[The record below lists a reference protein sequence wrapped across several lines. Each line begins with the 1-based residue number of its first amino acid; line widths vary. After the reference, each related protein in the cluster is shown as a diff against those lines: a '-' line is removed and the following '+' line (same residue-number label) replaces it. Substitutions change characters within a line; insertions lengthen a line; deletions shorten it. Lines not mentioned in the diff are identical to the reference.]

1 MICNSIHFLSINTDI
16 IWDFLKNPSVAAF
29 IGAFSAFI
37 LIIVTDWKR
46 RSRKVNSIYNL
57 IEMNINV
64 SQKKMEAVINCQN
77 HIKKNMFLPTPIMKY
92 PVKDIKNIEMQV
104 LNQLKQDEKFAL
116 DSICF
121 YYESIDNILDGAVN
135 KIEEHQRIKVEQGE
149 TPPMINELRKQIAT
163 AYDESIKNIQIV
175 NNMSELFIKKKYKQI
190 IN

>member
-1 MICNSIHFLSINTDI
+1 M
-16 IWDFLKNPSVAAF
+16 DFFNNPSTAAF
-29 IGAFSAFI
+29 VGAFFAFLLVI
-37 LIIVTDWKR
+37 LTDWR
-46 RSRKVNSIYNL
+46 RRLRKVHSIYKLIKMNL
-57 IEMNINV
+57 DV
-64 SQKKMEAVINCQN
+64 SQRKMEAVKNCQD
-77 HIKKNMFLPTPIMKY
+77 HIKKNKFLPTPIMKY

-116 DSICF
+116 DTICF
-121 YYESIDNILDGAVN
+121 HYEEIDKILEGAVN

-175 NNMSELFIKKKYKQI
+175 NNMSELFIKKRYKQI